1 MRDGARGQHQPQFL
15 SALDDARIY
24 RELSVGL
31 AAQGQRSARQVA
43 QNPAIDDGLLQRTGF
58 VAGLVLCA
66 HHETLETWGQPALD
80 RDLRSVIERF
90 VIFIERFVV
99 RGCAKVEDIWV
110 SKSPPLRDSEGR
122 PHVMKELVRQ
132 GAVEKI

>member
-1 MRDGARGQHQPQFL
+1 MLTRRRHESGVQQQAARAAFEAALPMRDGARGQHQPQFL

-24 RELSVGL
+24 RELPIEL

-80 RDLRSVIERF
+80 RDLRSVI
-90 VIFIERFVV
+90 
-99 RGCAKVEDIWV
+99 
-110 SKSPPLRDSEGR
+110 
-122 PHVMKELVRQ
+122 
-132 GAVEKI
+132 